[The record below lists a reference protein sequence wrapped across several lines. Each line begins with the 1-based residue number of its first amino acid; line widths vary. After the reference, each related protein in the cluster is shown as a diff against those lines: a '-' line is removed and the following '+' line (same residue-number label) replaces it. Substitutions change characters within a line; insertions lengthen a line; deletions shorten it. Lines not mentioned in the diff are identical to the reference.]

1 MLEEEEEHQ
10 GQEEEDEEQEVVVEA
25 AFLAPE
31 KFKFFSKRY
40 PKINSKF

>member
-1 MLEEEEEHQ
+1 MLEEEEE
-10 GQEEEDEEQEVVVEA
+10 QEGRVVVEA